1 MSCQGLTI
9 PARLAEM
16 PSGSKAAKAE
26 AQQSSRIFPSESLQ
40 DWAIFSATLSRA
52 GGDERGQAVSY
63 LLESGNPPLDV
74 GELYLG
80 GSPDTPDITLCRK
93 CEQIAS
99 LVEAE
104 AERLRTTNE
113 AQPRELE
120 LGVLAV
126 SGGEPSTGLKQS
138 RALVVAHG
146 VDPHPGL
153 LCQGSNTHRLHGP
166 VSLTLGPILK
176 SGL

>member
-1 MSCQGLTI
+1 MSCSGLTI

-16 PSGSKAAKAE
+16 PSCSKAQKAE
-26 AQQSSRIFPSESLQ
+26 VPESSRIFPSESLQ
-40 DWAIFSATLSRA
+40 DWAVFSATVSRA

-63 LLESGNPPLDV
+63 LLQSGNPPFDI
-74 GELYLG
+74 GELCLG
-80 GSPDTPDITLCRK
+80 GSPDTPDVTLCRK
-93 CEQIAS
+93 CEQITS

-126 SGGEPSTGLKQS
+126 SGREPSTGLKPS
-138 RALVVAHG
+138 RALVVAHC
-146 VDPHPGL
+146 VDPHPGPL
-153 LCQGSNTHRLHGP
+153 RQGSNTHRFHGP
-166 VSLTLGPILK
+166 VPLTPG
-176 SGL
+176 

>member
-52 GGDERGQAVSY
+52 GGDERGQAVPY
-63 LLESGNPPLDV
+63 LLQSSNPRLDI
-74 GELYLG
+74 GKLCLG
-80 GSPDTPDITLCRK
+80 GMPDAPDVTLRRECD
-93 CEQIAS
+93 QIARF
-99 LVEAE
+99 LEAE
-104 AERLRTTNE
+104 TERLRTTDE

-126 SGGEPSTGLKQS
+126 SGGEPSTRLQQT

-146 VDPHPGL
+146 VDPDPGP
-153 LCQGSNTHRLHGP
+153 LCQSSNTHRFHGP
-166 VSLTLGPILK
+166 VPLTLGPC
-176 SGL
+176 